1 MNKNLLIIF
10 SRNPELGKVK
20 TRLADTIGDDS
31 ALEIYKFLIKH
42 TVSITEKLNVTKQVH
57 YSVKVRENDI
67 WNNTVYNKIQQ
78 FGEGLGERMKFAF
91 QLGFNDGFENIIL
104 IGSDMYDLSQ
114 HDLEKA
120 FKALNNHNFVLG
132 PAEDGGYYL
141 LGMKKMKSQLFQ
153 NKEWGS
159 NIVLEETL
167 NDLKNESLHLLP
179 TLNDIDFFKDVKGIE
194 VFQQFIK

>member
-10 SRNPELGKVK
+10 TRNPELGKVK

-31 ALEIYKFLIKH
+31 ALEIYKFLLKH

-78 FGEGLGERMKFAF
+78 FGEGLGERMKYAF

-194 VFQQFIK
+194 VFQQVIR